1 MPTVL
6 LRPLPPSPL
15 ANYNYDLDSFPFH
28 GRLAGLKTPYLLE
41 NMLSILPIT
50 AIILLTQ
57 NVAVDILGTAAYRAP
72 QTQTSSWQTPLNLFV
87 CYRQIQTSLAI
98 MVLLATF
105 ISGYAEKVSILML
118 VGAMLLC
125 EASAELICLYFLLR
139 HHFFRRETAI
149 CWLFTL
155 VWALSF
161 GIAAPLSQRF
171 QLTPFCLCSVV
182 SQILQIVIWSYLY
195 KHVFIAGYPLLKSTE
210 LGRYHCLWG
219 QGRAFF
225 VLALSIAL
233 AVLSAFSSH
242 HQPLYA
248 IVCGNL
254 IILVPTPKTFVRYN
268 RSKRRTRFN
277 MEQQLEDSTN
287 PSKSAVGSSS
297 IEELEGKKLAVVG
310 GSSIEEVVAHSKR
323 QAQKLSTCTIS
334 TTMVQKDG
342 HTFHYSH
349 EEQRYLYLMQD
360 PGELCKLQ
368 DIRHRTPWPVICPPE
383 QCTADEFMQ
392 LAQSWPLE
400 HPYMRGTPSLYDIF
414 RDIFNAELQRN
425 ITDFQQKVACDKCL
439 DRKCFAQ
446 YRLMFLLLLN
456 EVGSKMRVR
465 FDEHGDISAQGTT
478 IIDLWLTGVQFESSS
493 TVRITFDTNINQKT
507 VDVGLHDLW
516 KLNSFGIYLTVPPI
530 VAHILPSWNEYPAG
544 GNWSGTWI

>member
-1 MPTVL
+1 
-6 LRPLPPSPL
+6 
-15 ANYNYDLDSFPFH
+15 
-28 GRLAGLKTPYLLE
+28 
-41 NMLSILPIT
+41 MLSILQVT
-50 AIILLTQ
+50 AIILLVQ

-72 QTQTSSWQTPLNLFV
+72 QTQIVSWQTPLNLFV

-105 ISGYAEKVSILML
+105 VSGYADYVSVLML
-118 VGAMLLC
+118 MGAMLLC
-125 EASAELICLYFLLR
+125 EASAELIYLYSLLR
-139 HHFFRRETAI
+139 HHFFHRETAI
-149 CWLFTL
+149 CWFFTL
-155 VWALSF
+155 VWALPF

-182 SQILQIVIWSYLY
+182 SQILQVIIWRYLH
-195 KHVFIAGYPLLKSTE
+195 KHVFNARYPLLKSTE

-225 VLALSIAL
+225 FLALSIAL
-233 AVLSAFSSH
+233 AVLSALSSH

-254 IILVPTPKTFVRYN
+254 IILAPTPKTFVRYN
-268 RSKRRTRFN
+268 RSRRQTKFN
-277 MEQQLEDSTN
+277 VEQQLEDGTN
-287 PSKSAVGSSS
+287 P
-297 IEELEGKKLAVVG
+297 KKVAVG

-323 QAQKLSTCTIS
+323 QAQRLSTCTVL

-342 HTFHYSH
+342 HMFHYSH
-349 EEQRYLYLMQD
+349 EEQRYLYLLQD
-360 PGELCKLQ
+360 PGELRKLQ
-368 DIRHRTPWPVICPPE
+368 DLRHRTPWPVTCPSE

-414 RDIFNAELQRN
+414 RDIFNAELRGN
-425 ITDFQQKVACDKCL
+425 ITDFQHKVACDKCL

-465 FDEHGDISAQGTT
+465 LDERGDISTHGTT
-478 IIDLWLTGVQFESSS
+478 ISDLWLTGVRLESSS
-493 TVRITFDTNINQKT
+493 TVRVAFNTDVNQKT

-530 VAHILPSWNEYPAG
+530 VADILPLWDEYPAG
-544 GNWSGTWI
+544 VNRSGTWI